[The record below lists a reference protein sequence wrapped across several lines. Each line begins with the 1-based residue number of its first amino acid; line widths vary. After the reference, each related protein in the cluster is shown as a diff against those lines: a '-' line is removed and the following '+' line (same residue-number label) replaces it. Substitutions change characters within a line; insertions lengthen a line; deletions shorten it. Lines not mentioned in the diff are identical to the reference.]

1 MIEIIQAGSTHF
13 STIRNI
19 ALQTWPPTFGDIL
32 TGEQI
37 DYMLEMMY
45 SIPALQEQV
54 NQKGHTFILAREA
67 DTFLGFASYEPN
79 YQGQPKTKIHKIYVL
94 PTAHGKGL
102 GKVLMDHIREFA
114 LSHQNPTLTLNVNRY
129 NRAVQFYERIG
140 FQVVGQED
148 ISIGNGYLME
158 DFIMEKSLQA

>member
-1 MIEIIQAGSTHF
+1 MTEVIQADSTHF

-32 TGEQI
+32 SGAQI
-37 DYMLEMMY
+37 EYMLEMMY

-54 NQKGHTFILAREA
+54 NQKGHTFILVSEEEA
-67 DTFLGFASYEPN
+67 FLGFASYELN

-94 PTAHGKGL
+94 PAAHGKGL
-102 GKVLMDHIREFA
+102 GKVLIDHIREVA
-114 LSHQNPTLTLNVNRY
+114 LAHCNPTLTLNVNRY

-140 FQVVGQED
+140 FTMVGKED

-158 DFIMEKSLQA
+158 DYIMEKTL